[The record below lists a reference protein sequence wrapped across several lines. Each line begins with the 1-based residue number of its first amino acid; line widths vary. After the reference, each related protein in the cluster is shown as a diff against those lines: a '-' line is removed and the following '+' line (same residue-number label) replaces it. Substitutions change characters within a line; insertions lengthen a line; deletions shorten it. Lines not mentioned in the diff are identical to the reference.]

1 METLLVLVTRMAER
15 SHSIQVPQMLPAP
28 TAQNSLAQSGSS
40 GEIQKPGAPCMS
52 VFLLGTVGPG
62 MFSSSPGGLG
72 LVSRASPRPAS

>member
-1 METLLVLVTRMAER
+1 MAEGSR
-15 SHSIQVPQMLPAP
+15 SIQGPQMAASP
-28 TAQNSLAQSGSS
+28 TPAQNSLAQSGSS

-62 MFSSSPGGLG
+62 MLSSSPGGLG